1 MILKVIVVHENPKCY
16 NIKKFNNKV
25 LSGGK
30 YMEWAQA
37 SANTPICE
45 AKNITLR
52 DVVQTIIDGA
62 SDQQSI
68 MDMLQ
73 MDSSDIGAEL
83 IPEVIEV
90 FLPVVKAYRSGGC
103 GSSCGGCSGCGGN

>member
-1 MILKVIVVHENPKCY
+1 MD
-16 NIKKFNNKV
+16 
-25 LSGGK
+25 
-30 YMEWAQA
+30 WATA

-52 DVVQTIIDGA
+52 DVVRAIMDGA
-62 SDQQSI
+62 NDEQSI

-83 IPEVIEV
+83 LPEVIEV
-90 FLPVVKAYRSGGC
+90 FLPVVEAYRSGGC
-103 GSSCGGCSGCGGN
+103 GSTCSGCSGCGGN